1 LLSLKKKY
9 SDKPENLRDIKIPL
23 KHEIRSR
30 ARILTDEA
38 FRDTRNYLNLESEIL
53 NKSNNLKLLTIAKTN
68 ENCRENHFLIKNTK
82 EIRQILNK
90 ISFDNFNTCKTAI
103 LKINYDQFLI
113 ENFKVKFLIK
123 NLYYYLIIGYSI
135 LKARK

>member
-1 LLSLKKKY
+1 MLSLKKKY

-38 FRDTRNYLNLESEIL
+38 FRDTRNYLNLDSEIL
-53 NKSNNLKLLTIAKTN
+53 NNSNNLKSLTIAKPS

-103 LKINYDQFLI
+103 LKIN
-113 ENFKVKFLIK
+113 
-123 NLYYYLIIGYSI
+123 
-135 LKARK
+135 